1 MAKDALEEG
10 HSANLVFGK
19 VSGHPS
25 FLFSRASV
33 LEVTTAQVTSISERG
48 MAQIVCSSVESGKSQ
63 SPPYLQP
70 SAFLGMLQTADLV
83 ALCRTLHVILPCR
96 MYME

>member
-33 LEVTTAQVTSISERG
+33 LEVTHSPGDLHLRERNG
-48 MAQIVCSSVESGKSQ
+48 TDCLQQCGKW
-63 SPPYLQP
+63 
-70 SAFLGMLQTADLV
+70 
-83 ALCRTLHVILPCR
+83 
-96 MYME
+96 